1 MFLRSYELN
10 EWVSMLTVERTE
22 ELRSTA
28 DVIVPS
34 LQSTQVVVVMGFN
47 SDGY

>member
-1 MFLRSYELN
+1 MFLRYYELN
-10 EWVSMLTVERTE
+10 EWVSILTVERTE

-28 DVIVPS
+28 DVILAS
-34 LQSTQVVVVMGFN
+34 LQSTQVVVAMGFD